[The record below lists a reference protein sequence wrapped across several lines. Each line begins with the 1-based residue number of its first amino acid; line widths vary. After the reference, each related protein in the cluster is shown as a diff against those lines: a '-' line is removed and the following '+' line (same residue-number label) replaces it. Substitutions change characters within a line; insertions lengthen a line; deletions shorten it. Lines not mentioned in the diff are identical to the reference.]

1 MKPRSLVSS
10 RFVWALSCVGVLFL
24 VACIPRG
31 TENIVLVPGAF
42 PSPPGVPPA
51 GASVA
56 EDREDRTDI
65 DWKTMPR
72 PLPEPRWPE
81 LDHDMATVP
90 LWPSDPACAMHN
102 VSFALRAS
110 RTFLVSFP
118 RSGNSWTR
126 YLVEGATGVATGA
139 VYAGETLIHF
149 GMKSQMRNLNG
160 KVILI
165 KIHAND
171 RRRVPDHVPVILLI
185 RNPADSIISFFNYK
199 KGKGSKI
206 KWLRNVTYGAYFTK
220 DFRDHFDLELI
231 QWKKLAIDQLLYSQ
245 RLLVI
250 PYEELKKD
258 PIAQVRRALAF
269 LGVPADE
276 GRLECLRRYPDGPVL
291 GLQRQV
297 DPYTPE
303 QKLALAKAVAEV
315 SELLR
320 ERNFPPLPAYN
331 LTHK

>member
-10 RFVWALSCVGVLFL
+10 R
-24 VACIPRG
+24 VACILQG
-31 TENIVLVPGAF
+31 TENIRLVPDLF

-102 VSFALRAS
+102 VSFALRANK
-110 RTFLVSFP
+110 TFLVSFP

-139 VYAGETLIHF
+139 VYAGEKLIHF
-149 GMKSQMRNLNG
+149 GMKSQMRNLRG

-165 KIHAND
+165 KIHTND

-185 RNPADSIISFFNYK
+185 RNPAESIISFFNFLN
-199 KGKGSKI
+199 GEGSNE
-206 KWLRNVTYGAYFTK
+206 KWLRNVTYDAYFTK
-220 DFRDHFDLELI
+220 DFSDHFDLQILK
-231 QWKKLAIDQLLYSQ
+231 WKKLATDRLLYSQ

-258 PIAQVRRALAF
+258 SIAQVRRALAF

-276 GRLECLRRYPDGPVL
+276 GRLECLRRYPEGFRL

-303 QKLALAKAVAEV
+303 QKLALAKAVVEV

-320 ERNFPPLPAYN
+320 ERNFPPLPAYD